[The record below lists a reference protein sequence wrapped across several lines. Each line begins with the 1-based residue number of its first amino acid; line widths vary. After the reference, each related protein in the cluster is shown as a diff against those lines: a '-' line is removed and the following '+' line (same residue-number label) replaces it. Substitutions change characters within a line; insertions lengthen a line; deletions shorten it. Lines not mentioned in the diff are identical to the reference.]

1 MNLGARCWL
10 SLLLLLFAAGSAEAH
25 LGYENETEVRIH
37 AERIRVVARTSYK
50 FAATILGDRAPAA
63 FDAGGQEAAKPLLV
77 EAAPGLFDFN
87 AGGVAMK
94 ATSADCV
101 FEPHDRVA
109 FVLNYER
116 PQAWPLVIT
125 ARFFPRLASLESGS
139 IQVFDQTDKPFGR
152 EVQPIASK
160 RITSDSPTL
169 KLDSLDRR
177 VATAPVPVA
186 PMAEARKEPSS
197 WAAWWPVALIFLFL
211 PLGYWRWRSTR
222 R

>member
-10 SLLLLLFAAGSAEAH
+10 SFLLLFLAAGSAQAH

-37 AERIRVVARTSYK
+37 ADRMRVVARTSYK

-63 FDAGGQEAAKPLLV
+63 FDAEGQQAVKPLLV
-77 EAAPGLFDFN
+77 EVAPGLFDFT

-94 ATSADCV
+94 ATSSDCV

-109 FVLNYER
+109 FVLSYER
-116 PQAWPLVIT
+116 PKAWPLLIT

-160 RITSDSPTL
+160 RISADSPSL
-169 KLDSLDRR
+169 RLDSLDGR
-177 VATAPVPVA
+177 VASIPPPVA
-186 PMAEARKEPSS
+186 PVAQEAKMPSS
-197 WAAWWPVALIFLFL
+197 WTAWWPIALIPLLL
-211 PLGYWRWRSTR
+211 PLGYWRWRSAKR
-222 R
+222 